1 MQICKEEATIRIKK
15 ANGNV
20 VLLPEENVIVC
31 VEKKV
36 LFLEEP
42 YQFTEKCFL

>member
-1 MQICKEEATIRIKK
+1 MKK

-20 VLLPEENVIVC
+20 VLLPEENVIFC

-42 YQFTEKCFL
+42 FQFTEKRFL